1 MKRNIVFFILL
12 AITALGLYLLVFKN
26 ELVMGSLKDIFIKS
40 PSFKRLVIGRANDA
54 ISLDPAIT
62 TESESFKVTANIY
75 DTLVA
80 YEKGGSELIPSLAE
94 SWKSSEDGLTWVF
107 KLRDDVKFHDGTKFD
122 AHAAA
127 FNFERWMNSDS
138 PYHTGRFSYWN
149 YNFGG
154 FPGIVKS
161 VVALSDYSLEII
173 LKKPYA
179 PFLSTLAMPPFGI
192 SSPDAIMKYNEKY
205 SEHPIGTGPFKFQS
219 WTRGQTIV
227 LERNEN
233 YWKSKPKLN
242 EVEFKV
248 ITSNIARV
256 TQLEQ
261 GIIHMA
267 DNLTPDDLESI
278 GNNPE
283 LKVYLK
289 PYFNIGY
296 LALNNTKE
304 PLNKIEV
311 RQAIS
316 HLINKEQLIDEVFNK
331 YARPAN
337 TFVPP
342 IIWVY
347 HENISSFEY
356 DIDKAKRL
364 LEKAGYPNGFT
375 IKLWAMDSPRV
386 YFPKPMLLAE
396 FIKESLSKG
405 NINVEIERLKWD
417 EYIERIK
424 FGEHEMA
431 LMGWN
436 GDNVDPDNFLY
447 TLLASENTKH
457 GLASNYAFY
466 KNSEVDM
473 LLTQARQVSDQ
484 AFRKSLYRK
493 LQEIVK
499 EDAPSVPLVH
509 TMPVIGARKSVTGY
523 IPQLTGE
530 DSFEQLDLIDLDKQ
544 K

>member
-1 MKRNIVFFILL
+1 MKRYIVIFAIAVFGLTLL
-12 AITALGLYLLVFKN
+12 LFKN
-26 ELVMGSLKDIFIKS
+26 EPVISYLKDLFIKS
-40 PSFKRLVIGRANDA
+40 PSYKRLVIGRANDA
-54 ISLDPAIT
+54 ISLDPSIT

-107 KLRDDVKFHDGTKFD
+107 KLRKGVKFHDGTRFD
-122 AHAAA
+122 AYAAA

-138 PYHTGRFSYWN
+138 PYHTGHFSYWS

-179 PFLSTLAMPPFGI
+179 PFLSTLATPPFGI
-192 SSPDAIMKYNEKY
+192 SSPEAIMKYNEKY

-219 WTRGQTIV
+219 WVREQTII

-233 YWKSKPKLN
+233 YWKSKPNLN
-242 EVEFKV
+242 EIEFKV
-248 ITSNIARV
+248 IPSNIDRV
-256 TQLEQ
+256 SQLEQ

-267 DNLTPDDLESI
+267 DNLTTDDLENI
-278 GNNPE
+278 QNNPE
-283 LKVYLK
+283 LKVYMK
-289 PYFNIGY
+289 PFFNVGY

-304 PLNKIEV
+304 PLSKIEV

-337 TFVPP
+337 TFIPP
-342 IIWVY
+342 VIWVY
-347 HENISSFEY
+347 HENIYDFEY
-356 DIDKAKRL
+356 NITEAKRL
-364 LEKAGYPNGFT
+364 LEKAGFSNGFT
-375 IKLWAMDSPRV
+375 IKLWVMDSPRV

-396 FIKESLSKG
+396 FIKESLSEG
-405 NINVEIERLKWD
+405 DINVEIERLKWD

-447 TLLASENTKH
+447 TLLASENAKP

-466 KNSEVDM
+466 KNPEVDM

-499 EDAPSVPLVH
+499 EDAPSIPLVH
-509 TMPVIGARKSVTGY
+509 TMPLIGARKAVTGY
-523 IPQLTGE
+523 VPQLTGE
-530 DSFEQLDLIDLDKQ
+530 EAFEELDLIE
-544 K
+544 